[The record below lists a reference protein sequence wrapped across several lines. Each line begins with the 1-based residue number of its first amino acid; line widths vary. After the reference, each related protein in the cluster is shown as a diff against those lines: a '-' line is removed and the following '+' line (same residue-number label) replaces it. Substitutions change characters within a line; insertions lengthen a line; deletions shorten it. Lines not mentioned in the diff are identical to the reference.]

1 MDAVIECL
9 PHLIAAATSIVK
21 LLNIHFNRENVREIN
36 IIQLDFF

>member
-9 PHLIAAATSIVK
+9 PHLITGATSIVK

-36 IIQLDFF
+36 IIQLNFF